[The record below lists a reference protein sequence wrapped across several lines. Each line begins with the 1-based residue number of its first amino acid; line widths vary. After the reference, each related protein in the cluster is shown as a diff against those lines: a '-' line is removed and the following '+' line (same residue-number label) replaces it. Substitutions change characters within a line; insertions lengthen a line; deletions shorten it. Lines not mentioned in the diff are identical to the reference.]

1 MTNYEI
7 EFKFKISKDL
17 WEKMLTTFPESSIPI
32 VLEEIDTYYENKGD
46 NKLAP
51 EDKALRIRKSKVIM
65 TEKQIEEKTEL
76 TFKGPKVSEKS
87 KTRHEINL
95 KIGNMKNFD
104 LLLQQLGFNAVM
116 KVKKVRTIIKFL
128 LPKNDIYLNL
138 SHDIV
143 ENLGSFIEIETF
155 TQNFNQISAIE
166 EKIMSYWNSLLDS
179 LSIKEEKPRN
189 SIRESYLELLQ
200 RKIKQQ
206 PV

>member
-7 EFKFKISKDL
+7 EFKFEISKSL
-17 WEKMLTTFPESSIPI
+17 WEQLIKIFSESSIPY
-32 VLEEIDTYYENKGD
+32 VSEEIDTYYENKGD

-51 EDKALRIRKSKVIM
+51 EDKALRIRKSKSISA
-65 TEKQIEEKTEL
+65 KQNEEKTEL

-104 LLLQQLGFNAVM
+104 LLLQQLGFNPVM
-116 KVKKVRTIIKFL
+116 IVKKVRTVVKFL
-128 LPKNDIYLNL
+128 LPKSDINLNL
-138 SHDIV
+138 SHDVV

-155 TQNFNQISAIE
+155 TESFNQISDIE

-179 LSIKEEKPRN
+179 LGIKEEKPRN

-200 RKIKQQ
+200 RKMKQ
-206 PV
+206 